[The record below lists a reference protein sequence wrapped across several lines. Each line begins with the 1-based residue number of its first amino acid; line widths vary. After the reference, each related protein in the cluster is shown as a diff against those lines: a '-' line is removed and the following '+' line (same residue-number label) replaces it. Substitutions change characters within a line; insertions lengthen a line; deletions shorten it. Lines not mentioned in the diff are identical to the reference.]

1 MKKVLGILFLMSTA
15 AFAKNLTLEEAIEL
29 SLNNS
34 KKIEI
39 SSRNKKIG
47 DINLGI
53 AFKAALPSV
62 TYEGGYNRNTQ
73 KEKCMEEKQVLMDM
87 ELNRKHIK
95 IEMKK
100 AVIQAKW

>member
-15 AFAKNLTLEEAIEL
+15 AFARNLTLDEAIEL

-62 TYEGGYNRNTQ
+62 TYEGSYSRMEHTERGMYGRETGVGKGKDPLDKGY
-73 KEKCMEEKQVLMDM
+73 KYHD
-87 ELNRKHIK
+87 
-95 IEMKK
+95 KK
-100 AVIQAKW
+100 GGYT

>member
-47 DINLGI
+47 EIC
-53 AFKAALPSV
+53 
-62 TYEGGYNRNTQ
+62 T
-73 KEKCMEEKQVLMDM
+73 EEKL
-87 ELNRKHIK
+87 E
-95 IEMKK
+95 
-100 AVIQAKW
+100 